1 MDEIVKVIPATSC
14 PEAWVYG
21 AEHLLSCDGNE
32 RYNLT
37 LAVDSPFELAD
48 DDKAVCE
55 AVDDFLVDHDQS
67 PLSTVAGTIFP
78 ANHYLR
84 GGKEG
89 VYDGFPEDFALA
101 DKKSW
106 GTYAM
111 RMLRVQGKSGEI
123 NPLKEMVEKIQRRPQ
138 NGRSF
143 YEQNVSDMNADLAI
157 YHPWEDYRRGLGQ
170 PCLSH
175 LSFKI
180 YPGEKLSL
188 TVMYRSHYYTT
199 KAMGNLIGLS
209 QLQYF
214 VAKEAGLGVG
224 PLVCHSSH
232 ARIDTEGAR
241 IGEIRK
247 LVATCREHLSK
258 RSHQGGL
265 DL

>member
-1 MDEIVKVIPATSC
+1 MYAM
-14 PEAWVYG
+14 
-21 AEHLLSCDGNE
+21 EHLLSCTPHE

-37 LAVDSPFELAD
+37 LAINSPFALD
-48 DDKAVCE
+48 DPDKAVCKE
-55 AVDDFLVDHDQS
+55 VDDFLVDHNQS

-84 GGKEG
+84 NGAEG
-89 VYDGFPEDFALA
+89 VFEEFPEDFALA
-101 DKKSW
+101 DKQAW

-111 RMLRVQGKSGEI
+111 RMLRLQGKTREI
-123 NPLKEMVEKIQRRPQ
+123 NPLKEMIEKLKRRPQ
-138 NGRSF
+138 KGRLF
-143 YEQNVSDMNADLAI
+143 YEQNVSDTNADLAV
-157 YHPWEDYRRGLGQ
+157 YRPWEDYRRGLPQ

-180 YPGEKLSL
+180 YPGDKLTL
-188 TVMYRSHYYTT
+188 TVMFRSHYYMT

-214 VAKEAGLGVG
+214 VAKEADLGMG

-232 ARIDTEGAR
+232 ARIDTDGLPLR
-241 IGEIRK
+241 EISA
-247 LVATCREHLSK
+247 LVSRCRDHLGG
-258 RSHQGGL
+258 RVHQGGL